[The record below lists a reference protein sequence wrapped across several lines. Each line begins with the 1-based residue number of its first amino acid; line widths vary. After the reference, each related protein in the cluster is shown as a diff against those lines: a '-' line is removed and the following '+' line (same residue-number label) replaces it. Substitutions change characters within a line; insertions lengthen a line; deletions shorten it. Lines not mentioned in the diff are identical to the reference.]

1 MQLRTAQAQAHY
13 DEVVAIASDVVIG
26 LDFDGTL
33 SPIVHD
39 PEQAVIHPDAPATL
53 AALAARVRAVV
64 VITGRPVRQVVELG
78 HLEDVADALPDGAE
92 LAVMGQYGHERWNSS
107 TREFTSPEPPPGLES
122 FREELPRLLSDQQAD
137 DALVEEKG
145 LAVAV
150 HTRRLPQPAQTF
162 RRLAETLDDAAQ
174 RHGLT
179 LEPGRLVLEVRAP
192 GMHKGLAVR
201 AALEEYAAAGVVF
214 VGDDLG
220 DMEAF
225 EAVRTLRD
233 EEHLP
238 ALLVC
243 SASEEQPAL
252 AEMSDVVV
260 DGPSGVVDLLSGFIE
275 DAAAAATG
283 SRPV

>member
-1 MQLRTAQAQAHY
+1 MELRTPQAQQHY
-13 DEVVAIASDVVIG
+13 DEVVAVAREVVIG

-33 SPIVHD
+33 SPIVSD
-39 PEQAVIHPDAPATL
+39 PEHAVIHAEAPSTL
-53 AALAARVRAVV
+53 AALAASVRAVV
-64 VITGRPVRQVVELG
+64 IITGRPARQVVALG
-78 HLEDVADALPDGAE
+78 HLDEVADALPPGAR
-92 LAVMGQYGHERWNSS
+92 LAVMGQYGHERWDSS
-107 TREFTSPEPPPGLES
+107 SREFTSPEPPPGLQS
-122 FREELPRLLSDQQAD
+122 FREELPRLLSDVDAG

-150 HTRRLPQPAQTF
+150 HTRRLPHPKRTF
-162 RRLAETLDDAAQ
+162 SRLEETLDDAAQ

-201 AALEEYAAAGVVF
+201 AALEELDAGGAVF

-220 DMEAF
+220 DVEAF
-225 EAVRTLRD
+225 EAVRDLR
-233 EEHLP
+233 EERRLP

-252 AEMSDVVV
+252 ADLSDVVV
-260 DGPSGVVDLLSGFIE
+260 DGPSGVVELLSRFTADVE
-275 DAAAAATG
+275 AA
-283 SRPV
+283 RPRD